1 MNKRVSLTLIVGCM
15 LSGAATAK
23 TGQELFTANC
33 SGCHGANANGIEGL
47 APSLHNP
54 ELWTKLGAHRDDYI
68 AGVITGGMS
77 GKIESLG
84 KTYQGFAMPPQ
95 SFLSSADLVQIT
107 HYIIDDV
114 NQLNGGPTETLIEQY
129 KQKPL
134 THGELHKLRSG
145 G

>member
-1 MNKRVSLTLIVGCM
+1 MNKHASLVLIIGAM
-15 LSGAATAK
+15 LSGVAAAQ
-23 TGQELFTANC
+23 TGQELFTTSC
-33 SGCHGANANGIEGL
+33 SGCHGADASGIEGL

-54 ELWTKLGAHRDDYI
+54 ELWNKLGAQRDNYI
-68 AGVITGGMS
+68 AGVVTGGLS
-77 GKIESLG
+77 GKLESLG

-107 HYIIDDV
+107 HYILDDV
-114 NQLNGGPTETLIEQY
+114 NQLSGGPSEALIDQY
-129 KQKPL
+129 KQAPL